1 MCVPMHSSACTYV
14 YVYACVCLYCTSWSA
29 CVGGIYVCTY
39 ILNVQ
44 LHYVLLH
51 RAECMC
57 TLELSL
63 HCLFPL
69 LLAEDGCTHLTG
81 MGCLIVTENQAFF
94 YNLLFRVVPVHKFS
108 FIQPGKLFCYD
119 GDFLHVLNEGGLE
132 TYTTRLLP
140 ASLQVLHRPIKFDGR
155 CAHSVI
161 SRHSDIYT
169 GNLVCV
175 YVCTFVCT
183 HMQWVDPC
191 MLFYICMHVVVS
203 ICFTFTFHP
212 LALQVLA
219 QKVFSSAQNN
229 SSPRYVRTYLL
240 VTRL

>member
-1 MCVPMHSSACTYV
+1 MCSCAMFCS
-14 YVYACVCLYCTSWSA
+14 
-29 CVGGIYVCTY
+29 I
-39 ILNVQ
+39 
-44 LHYVLLH
+44 
-51 RAECMC
+51 AEHMC
-57 TLELSL
+57 TPELSL

-69 LLAEDGCTHLTG
+69 PLAEDGCTHLTG

-94 YNLLFRVVPVHKFS
+94 YNLLCRVVQVHKFS

-140 ASLQVLHRPIKFDGR
+140 SSLQVLHRHIKFDGR

-161 SRHSDIYT
+161 CRHSDICT

-175 YVCTFVCT
+175 YVCTYVCMYANAVGGPLHGVLRT
-183 HMQWVDPC
+183 YSM
-191 MLFYICMHVVVS
+191 YVVVS
-203 ICFTFTFHP
+203 ICFTFAFHL

-219 QKVFSSAQNN
+219 QKVYSSAQNN
-229 SSPRYVRTYLL
+229 SSRRYECTCNQAVVTPPVICLL
-240 VTRL
+240 EVSPCLSGIMVVTAI

>member
-1 MCVPMHSSACTYV
+1 MYLCIALHVHTYTYMHV
-14 YVYACVCLYCTSWSA
+14 CVCTVHRGLLV
-29 CVGGIYVCTY
+29 CVGYTYACTY

-51 RAECMC
+51 RAKRMC
-57 TLELSL
+57 IPELSL

-94 YNLLFRVVPVHKFS
+94 YNLLCKVVPVHKFS

-161 SRHSDIYT
+161 SRHSGIYT

-183 HMQWVDPC
+183 HAYMQWVDPC
-191 MLFYICMHVVVS
+191 MVEG
-203 ICFTFTFHP
+203 
-212 LALQVLA
+212 LQLSTKQLLTNVC
-219 QKVFSSAQNN
+219 
-229 SSPRYVRTYLL
+229 TYL
-240 VTRL
+240 

>member
-29 CVGGIYVCTY
+29 CVWGIYVCTY

-51 RAECMC
+51 RAECMY

-94 YNLLFRVVPVHKFS
+94 YNLLCRIVQVHKFS
-108 FIQPGKLFCYD
+108 FIQAGKLFCYD
-119 GDFLHVLNEGGLE
+119 GDFLHVLNGGGLE

-155 CAHSVI
+155 CAHSVGTVAFI
-161 SRHSDIYT
+161 
-169 GNLVCV
+169 
-175 YVCTFVCT
+175 
-183 HMQWVDPC
+183 
-191 MLFYICMHVVVS
+191 
-203 ICFTFTFHP
+203 
-212 LALQVLA
+212 
-219 QKVFSSAQNN
+219 
-229 SSPRYVRTYLL
+229 L
-240 VTRL
+240 VT